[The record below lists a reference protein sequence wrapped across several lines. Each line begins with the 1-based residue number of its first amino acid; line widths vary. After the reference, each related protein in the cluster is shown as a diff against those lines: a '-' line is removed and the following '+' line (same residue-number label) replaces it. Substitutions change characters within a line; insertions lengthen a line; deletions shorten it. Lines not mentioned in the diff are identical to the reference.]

1 MGRPLTQVS
10 NCESAVLLP
19 ASTPFFR
26 SFLLPPARGHFRP
39 RFRLSHRARAHD
51 RTCLVTQFRSNRKPV
66 APLRFRHASRTT
78 LRRANS
84 MLLRPFPSF
93 PLSVSFHSIPTL
105 QGLGKI
111 IWMFEAIVPLVVKG
125 KSLDIRAF
133 LLFSLVFLVFS
144 ASMSFHI
151 SWPITSISRSTCSSI
166 ANRCHSTERDTFSTA
181 TLIPTE

>member
-1 MGRPLTQVS
+1 M
-10 NCESAVLLP
+10 
-19 ASTPFFR
+19 
-26 SFLLPPARGHFRP
+26 
-39 RFRLSHRARAHD
+39 
-51 RTCLVTQFRSNRKPV
+51 TQFRSNRKPV

-93 PLSVSFHSIPTL
+93 PLSLSFHSIPTIL
-105 QGLGKI
+105 SRDQDQRKI